1 MVKHQCGYCGAT
13 ESWLVAHGV
22 KLQPAWYKDE
32 KYGYLCKSCYARKK
46 RTGYAEWDSVRRDK
60 AVEEYKKRANVL
72 LKGKWECIG
81 ASISRDSQADGT
93 KVNYYTLQCTSCG
106 KKIRWHKSIALFLK
120 SDDFVC
126 DCVAFRWVID
136 SGLILKRAD
145 RAKEIAETIIRE
157 GSAAKA
163 RKVTGLTRQ
172 RINQVRMQM
181 RNAYFT
187 LNKEARQNGAA

>member
-1 MVKHQCGYCGAT
+1 MVKHQCGYCGTT
-13 ESWLVAHGV
+13 ESWLIAHGV

-32 KYGYLCKSCYARKK
+32 KYGYLCKNCYARKN
-46 RTGYAEWDSVRRDK
+46 RTGHIEQDSIRR
-60 AVEEYKKRANVL
+60 ENTENQYKERADVL
-72 LKGKWECIG
+72 LKGKWKCI
-81 ASISRDSQADGT
+81 AVSLSRDFQTDGI

-120 SDDFVC
+120 SKEFVC
-126 DCVAFRWVID
+126 DCVAFRWVMD
-136 SGLILKRAD
+136 SGMILKRAD

-181 RNAYFT
+181 RNAYFM
-187 LNKEARQNGAA
+187 LNKEAGNYDD